1 MNFKNFYDIKKIG
14 NKIKSIMDSDES
26 YRILDL
32 SPAEGGTW
40 QSGGCLMLGKVL
52 QKIFGGKLKAITVD
66 GIAQHVVVELSN
78 MYLDSEGLHTKE
90 SLLKNWIENERL
102 VNAIIQDIDNVDITG
117 INYTDDKSEK
127 ELEIFIRDQINI

>member
-1 MNFKNFYDIKKIG
+1 M
-14 NKIKSIMDSDES
+14 
-26 YRILDL
+26 
-32 SPAEGGTW
+32 
-40 QSGGCLMLGKVL
+40 
-52 QKIFGGKLKAITVD
+52 KAITVD